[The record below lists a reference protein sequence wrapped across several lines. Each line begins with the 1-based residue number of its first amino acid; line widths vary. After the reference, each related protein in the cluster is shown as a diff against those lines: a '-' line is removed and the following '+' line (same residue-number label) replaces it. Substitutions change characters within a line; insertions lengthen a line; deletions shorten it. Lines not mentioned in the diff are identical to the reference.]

1 MQGGRGERPT
11 PLVALE
17 ERTELDRL
25 IPASVA
31 SYQTESTLRERRG
44 KTPSPTNGVTTTM
57 HQPQHHFGK
66 EADAAVAASSP
77 SRQLFYR
84 NRIPS
89 RSSLQAESRDYSA
102 ARPTVPVATTVSS
115 DSTDSSEGP
124 FDNLGGGGL
133 HPTPQPGL
141 PNPKQLHADYSHRLH
156 KNQVAQGHRDFVVG
170 GAHGRYRDYGG
181 TLIEVPEEVYAVR
194 KAALT
199 VLDPITYCWVSVH
212 TSLRSH
218 HVSFLCPWL

>member
-1 MQGGRGERPT
+1 
-11 PLVALE
+11 
-17 ERTELDRL
+17 
-25 IPASVA
+25 
-31 SYQTESTLRERRG
+31 
-44 KTPSPTNGVTTTM
+44 M

-124 FDNLGGGGL
+124 FDNLGGGGGL

-212 TSLRSH
+212 LVFVTH
-218 HVSFLCPWL
+218 HVTFLCPWV